1 MLPAL
6 IHLVL
11 TPWTLV
17 SFYLPRLWGYLFRF
31 TDVPRVRSCEINTSN
46 INEAEVETRV
56 SNVKEFP
63 TTEEQ
68 DAQVKNT
75 FIESLDL
82 DAICALA
89 SKYNNGK
96 PCQVVDRK
104 NGSFNACFF
113 VNFEQDGPELVVRV
127 PIEPILDNPWD
138 KVLSEVA
145 TLE

>member
-1 MLPAL
+1 MLSAL

-11 TPWTLV
+11 TPWTLATI
-17 SFYLPRLWGYLFRF
+17 YLPRLWGYLFHF
-31 TDVPRVRSCEINTSN
+31 TDAPRVTTCEINTSN
-46 INEAEVETRV
+46 INEAEVETLG
-56 SNVKEFP
+56 SNAQEFP
-63 TTEEQ
+63 ATEEQ
-68 DAQVKNT
+68 EAQVKDS

-89 SKYNNGK
+89 SRHNDGK

-113 VNFEQDGPELVVRV
+113 VKFAQDGPEWVVRV
-127 PIEPILDNPWD
+127 PIEPILDNSWD

-145 TLE
+145 TLQ